1 MKGKEFHMRLTK
13 LFLVLLAAGLLV
25 WGVQGVALAQSYPAD
40 YNQASDS
47 NGWIH
52 TDSEGWIHLSPLE
65 PAADQAAMGVHMEGV
80 GESTASTPPED
91 SSDSTAVSTIMQS
104 DGNDEQS
111 SQGD

>member
-1 MKGKEFHMRLTK
+1 MKGKEFHARLTK
-13 LFLVLLAAGLLV
+13 LFLLLLAAGLLV
-25 WGVQGVALAQSYPAD
+25 WGAQGVALAQSYPAD

-65 PAADQAAMGVHMEGV
+65 SAPDTASMGVRMEKGAE
-80 GESTASTPPED
+80 ESTASTPPLD
-91 SSDSTAVSTIMQS
+91 SSDPSAVSSVPFEGS
-104 DGNDEQS
+104 DEES